1 MIRSIIAA
9 SVSILALG
17 TAASQV
23 QAADVLDPAAC
34 AVAALIQGGGMLGSN
49 AVKFPSGSA
58 QDSIPFTSGFGEA
71 AGAYFC
77 GDWGVQIDGAA
88 YGSWGNDPRK
98 SVSLT
103 SGQGH
108 VGGDLIWR
116 DPSQAAFGLSA
127 SRIFQ
132 SYSAPYP
139 GGQNNPVSDSSG
151 MWRLGA
157 FGEVYAN
164 DMLTLGGGAYY
175 LNGQTIWFGV
185 YNQHG
190 FEGDLFAK
198 IYASDN
204 LALTLRGDLMR
215 LDIAR
220 STPGRF
226 SGAAVSADAEF
237 LVPDSAL
244 SVFVGGRYAS
254 RTYDEDGGF
263 NFAVTDLQGFAG
275 VKFAL
280 GGPAPSSLRDRDRHG
295 TVDNTSV
302 FQEKLIG
309 LESEVPFD

>member
-1 MIRSIIAA
+1 MIRNIISAC
-9 SVSILALG
+9 VSILAL
-17 TAASQV
+17 TAVANHA
-23 QAADVLDPAAC
+23 QAADVLNPAAC
-34 AVAALIQGGGMLGSN
+34 TVAGVVQGGGMFGSN
-49 AVKFPSGSA
+49 AVKFSSSPA

-77 GDWGVQIDGAA
+77 GEWGVQIDGAA
-88 YGSWGNDPRK
+88 YGSWGNDPRRPA
-98 SVSLT
+98 SLT

-108 VGGDLIWR
+108 VGGDMIWR
-116 DPSQAAFGLSA
+116 DPSHAALGLSV

-132 SYSAPYP
+132 SYSAPYAL
-139 GGQNNPVSDSSG
+139 GPVSDSSG

-157 FGEVYAN
+157 FGEVYAS

-198 IYASDN
+198 LYASDN

-220 STPGRF
+220 KTPGRF

-237 LVPDSAL
+237 LVPDTAL
-244 SVFVGGRYAS
+244 SVFVGGRYAG

-280 GGPAPSSLRDRDRHG
+280 GGAAPTSLRDRDRHG

>member
-1 MIRSIIAA
+1 MIRNIIAA
-9 SVSILALG
+9 SVSIWALG
-17 TAASQV
+17 AFASQA
-23 QAADVLDPAAC
+23 QAADVSDPAAC
-34 AVAALIQGGGMLGSN
+34 TVAALVQGGGMLGSS
-49 AVKFPSGSA
+49 AVKLSGGPSPY
-58 QDSIPFTSGFGEA
+58 SIPFTSGFGEA

-88 YGSWGNDPRK
+88 YGSWGNDPRV
-98 SVSLT
+98 SVPLT

-108 VGGDLIWR
+108 VGADLIWR
-116 DPSQAAFGLSA
+116 DPSQAAAGLSA

-139 GGQNNPVSDSSG
+139 GGQFNPVSDSSG

-175 LNGQTIWFGV
+175 LNGQTIWGGV

-198 IYASDN
+198 LYASDN

-215 LDIAR
+215 MDIAR
-220 STPGRF
+220 ATAGRF
-226 SGAAVSADAEF
+226 GGFAVTADAEY
-237 LVPDSAL
+237 LVPDMAL

-254 RTYDEDGGF
+254 RAYDEDGGF
-263 NFAVTDLQGFAG
+263 NFAVTDLQGFVG
-275 VKFAL
+275 VKFVL
-280 GGPAPSSLRDRDRHG
+280 GGPAPSSLRERDRHG